1 MNAVDQIRVRD
12 IRGSALCR
20 LLAHSLDRSRLWC
33 LQNPDYCLTPPQT
46 ERFHALKNRLDG
58 GEPITKILGQRSF
71 WKDDFITTEDV
82 LDPRPDSETLIT
94 AVLNHY
100 PDRGAP
106 YRLLD
111 LGTGSGC
118 LLLSLMGEYP
128 NAQGVGVD
136 YSAAALKVAQRNG
149 ERLRRFPLWVQGSWG
164 DSLGGTFD
172 IIISN
177 PPYIPTEACQT
188 LEVAVRVFD
197 PMMALDGGADGLG
210 PYKILMPQ
218 LKSLLAPAG
227 MAFLEIGDTQAE
239 AVGSIAQK
247 NGLKIHGIEKDLEN
261 RDRCVIVSL

>member
-12 IRGSALCR
+12 IRGPALCR

-33 LQNPDYCLTPPQT
+33 LQNPDYCLTPPQA
-46 ERFHALKNRLDG
+46 ERFHALKSRLDK

-71 WKDDFITTEDV
+71 WKDDFLTTQDV

-100 PDRGAP
+100 PDQNAP
-106 YRLLD
+106 YHLLD

-118 LLLSLMGEYP
+118 LLLSLMGEYQ
-128 NAQGVGVD
+128 NACGVGVD
-136 YSAAALKVAQRNG
+136 LSSAALGVAKNNG
-149 ERLRRFPLWVQGSWG
+149 ENLGRFPLWVHGNWG
-164 DSLGGTFD
+164 ESLKGPFD

-177 PPYIPTEACQT
+177 PPYIPTKVCET

-197 PMMALDGGADGLG
+197 PWMALDGGADGLG
-210 PYKILMPQ
+210 PYRVLMPQ
-218 LKSLLAPAG
+218 LTSLLAPTG
-227 MAFLEIGDTQAE
+227 KAFLEIGATQSG
-239 AVGSIAQK
+239 AVGLIAQK

>member
-33 LQNPDYCLTPPQT
+33 LQNPNYCLTPPQA

-58 GEPITKILGQRSF
+58 GEPISKILGQRSF
-71 WKDDFITTEDV
+71 WKDDFLTTADV
-82 LDPRPDSETLIT
+82 LDPRPDSETLIA

-118 LLLSLMGEYP
+118 LLLSLMGEYQK
-128 NAQGVGVD
+128 ACGAGVD
-136 YSAAALKVAQRNG
+136 LSSAALGVAKNNG
-149 ERLRRFPLWVQGSWG
+149 ENLGRFPLWVQGSWG
-164 DSLGGTFD
+164 ESLGGTFD

-188 LEVAVRVFD
+188 LDVAVRVFD
-197 PMMALDGGADGLG
+197 PMMALDGGPDGLG
-210 PYKILMPQ
+210 PYRVLIPQ
-218 LKSLLAPAG
+218 LKSLLASAG

-239 AVGSIAQK
+239 AVSSITQK
-247 NGLKIHGIEKDLEN
+247 NGLKIHSIEKDLEN

>member
-33 LQNPDYCLTPPQT
+33 LQNPDYCLTPPQA
-46 ERFHALKNRLDG
+46 ERFYALKNRLDM
-58 GEPITKILGQRSF
+58 GEPISKILGQRSF
-71 WKDDFITTEDV
+71 WKDDFLTTPDV

-100 PDRGAP
+100 PDRGGA

-118 LLLSLMGEYP
+118 LLLSLMGEYQ
-128 NAQGVGVD
+128 NACGVGVD
-136 YSAAALKVAQRNG
+136 LSSAALGVAKNNG
-149 ERLRRFPLWVQGSWG
+149 ENLGRFPLWVQGNWG
-164 DSLGGTFD
+164 ESLKGPFD

-177 PPYIPTEACQT
+177 PPYIPTKVCET

-197 PMMALDGGADGLG
+197 PMMALDGGPDGLQA
-210 PYKILMPQ
+210 YQVLMRHI
-218 LKSLLAPAG
+218 KRLLAPAG

-239 AVGSIAQK
+239 AVSSIAQK
-247 NGLKIHGIEKDLEN
+247 KDLKIHGIEKDLEN